1 MTEVVN
7 AVVEAADVD
16 LGKGA
21 LLMALKCP
29 DGEVRRISVR
39 MQDDPDET
47 IPRAVGARFLTQVE
61 GRAVRVKLDGATVV
75 DVGHFIEDRWLVGD
89 RPQETP
95 TEAEECEKDRRNE
108 P

>member
-47 IPRAVGARFLTQVE
+47 VPHAVGARFLTQVE

-89 RPQETP
+89 KVEPS
-95 TEAEECEKDRRNE
+95 EAEQCERDRRNE

>member
-21 LLMALKCP
+21 LLMALRCP

-39 MQDDPDET
+39 MQDDPDDT
-47 IPRAVGARFLTQVE
+47 VPNAIGARFLTQVE
-61 GRAVRVKLDGATVV
+61 GRAVRVKLGGDTVQ

-89 RPQETP
+89 KVEP
-95 TEAEECEKDRRNE
+95 TEAEQCERDRRNE

>member
-16 LGKGA
+16 LGKA
-21 LLMALKCP
+21 VLLMALRCP

-39 MQDDPDET
+39 MQEDPGET
-47 IPRAVGARFLTQVE
+47 IPNALGVRLLTQAR
-61 GRAVRVKLDGATVV
+61 GRAVRVRLDGDAVQ
-75 DVGHFIEDRWLVGD
+75 DVGHFIEDRWLVGE
-89 RPQETP
+89 PKEEP
-95 TEAEECEKDRRNE
+95 NEAEQCEMDGRNE

>member
-21 LLMALKCP
+21 LLMALRCP
-29 DGEVRRISVR
+29 DGQVRRISVR
-39 MQDDPDET
+39 MQDDPDDT
-47 IPRAVGARFLTQVE
+47 VPNALGARFLTQVP
-61 GRAVRVKLDGATVV
+61 GRAVRVKLDGDTVQ

-89 RPQETP
+89 KVEP
-95 TEAEECEKDRRNE
+95 TEAEQCERDRRNE

>member
-7 AVVEAADVD
+7 AVIEAADVD

-47 IPRAVGARFLTQVE
+47 VPHAVGARFLTQVE

-89 RPQETP
+89 KAEPS
-95 TEAEECEKDRRNE
+95 EAAECERDRRNE

>member
-21 LLMALKCP
+21 LLMALRCP

-39 MQDDPDET
+39 MQDDPEDT
-47 IPRAVGARFLTQVE
+47 IPNAVGARFLTQVQ
-61 GRAVRVKLDGATVV
+61 GRAVRLKLDGDTVQ

-89 RPQETP
+89 RPQEP
-95 TEAEECEKDRRNE
+95 TEAEQCEKDRRNE

>member
-21 LLMALKCP
+21 LLMALRCP

-39 MQDDPDET
+39 MQEDPGDT
-47 IPRAVGARFLTQVE
+47 IPNALGARFLTQVP
-61 GRAVRVKLDGATVV
+61 GRAVRVKLDGDAVL
-75 DVGHFIEDRWLVGD
+75 DVGHFIEDRWLVD
-89 RPQETP
+89 RPQEP
-95 TEAEECEKDRRNE
+95 TEAEQCEKDRRNE

>member
-29 DGEVRRISVR
+29 DGETRRISVR
-39 MQDDPDET
+39 MQDDPGET
-47 IPRAVGARFLTQVE
+47 IPHALGARFLTQVE
-61 GRAVRVKLDGATVV
+61 GRAVRVKLDGDTVQ

-89 RPQETP
+89 RVEPG
-95 TEAEECEKDRRNE
+95 EAAECERDRRNE

>member
-39 MQDDPDET
+39 VQDDPGDT
-47 IPRAVGARFLTQVE
+47 VPNALGARFLTQVR
-61 GRAVRVKLDGATVV
+61 GRAVRVKLDGDTVQ

-89 RPQETP
+89 KMEPS
-95 TEAEECEKDRRNE
+95 EAAECEMDRRNE

>member
-21 LLMALKCP
+21 LLMALRCP
-29 DGEVRRISVR
+29 DGQVRRISVR
-39 MQDDPDET
+39 MQDDPDDT
-47 IPRAVGARFLTQVE
+47 VPNAIGARFLTQVQ
-61 GRAVRVKLDGATVV
+61 GRAVRVKLDGENVR

-89 RPQETP
+89 KVEP
-95 TEAEECEKDRRNE
+95 TEAEQCERDRRTE